1 MNGSRDA
8 RDRLRAAN
16 PLRVEDA
23 PDPDSPQAHALFERI
38 VATDPSAPEAT
49 KTRRLGRFRW
59 RVLWVLVPAAILAS
73 AAGYGIFH
81 RVVLPSSVVCYAQ
94 ADLEADRALVPMG
107 QGGPLATC
115 GRVWEPGGTFHR
127 TDGSEPALTACVLDT
142 GVVAV
147 FPGRKGVDTCGN
159 LGVAPFDDSAEASE
173 ENQKADAVEEALI
186 QAFLS
191 RCVGQLEAVAIAKQ
205 QLTEHELADWQ
216 VFANDFSEERPC
228 ASPSVDRSIKIVYI
242 VPVRNTH

>member
-1 MNGSRDA
+1 MTTHVGQAMKRK
-8 RDRLRAAN
+8 
-16 PLRVEDA
+16 EDPRMITGRTNYVDDISLPGMLYCA
-23 PDPDSPQAHALFERI
+23 IVRSPEAHATI
-38 VATDPSAPEAT
+38 VSID
-49 KTRRLGRFRW
+49 K
-59 RVLWVLVPAAILAS
+59 S
-73 AAGYGIFH
+73 AAEE
-81 RVVLPSSVVCYAQ
+81 R
-94 ADLEADRALVPMG
+94 
-107 QGGPLATC
+107 
-115 GRVWEPGGTFHR
+115 
-127 TDGSEPALTACVLDT
+127 T

-216 VFANDFSEERPC
+216 VFAREAYGEEFLQRG
-228 ASPSVDRSIKIVYI
+228 AWETADH
-242 VPVRNTH
+242 VRWMVAHKWEYPNPTGVGKLMRALFGWTTTIGK